1 MIRYKMFEREITS
14 GDHRSYHVC
23 VNNFGSNFKSK
34 SKFHPIDEALSK
46 IDEDFTDYECNIT
59 LANHTSPNDY
69 FHISYLAKN
78 LYPPYICLL
87 YTSPSPR
94 DVEESRMPS
103 SA

>member
-59 LANHTSPNDY
+59 LQIILLQMITFIY
-69 FHISYLAKN
+69 HI
-78 LYPPYICLL
+78 LL
-87 YTSPSPR
+87 R
-94 DVEESRMPS
+94 IFIHHIFKKMF
-103 SA
+103 